1 MIPKMVNPNML
12 NPNSEN
18 PKMVTRIVLDTNVCL
33 DLFVF
38 RDPRWSQLHA
48 ALKDGSVEA
57 ITRDD
62 CRMEWSIVLR
72 YPHLKLDDAA
82 RVEVAA
88 EFDALIRC
96 TGMPQ
101 ANDAA
106 FKLPICKD
114 KDDQK
119 FLELSR
125 DINADVLITKD
136 KALLKLARKTRRD
149 GLFSIMTPD
158 AWTLAAIAMAES
170 NASAIS

>member
-1 MIPKMVNPNML
+1 MIPKIM
-12 NPNSEN
+12 NS
-18 PKMVTRIVLDTNVCL
+18 KLVTRIVLDTNVCL

-38 RDPRWSQLHA
+38 RDPRWTRLHA

-72 YPHLKLDDAA
+72 YPHLKLDDTA
-82 RVEVAA
+82 RLQIAE

-96 TGMPQ
+96 TAMPGL
-101 ANDAA
+101 DTEAA
-106 FKLPICKD
+106 KLPICKD

-149 GLFSIMTPD
+149 GLFAIMTPE
-158 AWTLAAIAMAES
+158 AWTLET
-170 NASAIS
+170 SALPQTTE

>member
-1 MIPKMVNPNML
+1 MIPKIT
-12 NPNSEN
+12 N
-18 PKMVTRIVLDTNVCL
+18 PKMVTRIVIDTNVCL

-38 RDPRWSQLHA
+38 RDSRWAQLHA
-48 ALKDGSVEA
+48 ALQSGAVDAV
-57 ITRDD
+57 TRDD
-62 CRMEWSIVLR
+62 CRMEWSIVLH

-82 RVEVAA
+82 RIRVAA

-96 TGMPQ
+96 TPMP
-101 ANDAA
+101 AVNEAA
-106 FKLPICKD
+106 VRLPICKD

-149 GLFSIMTPD
+149 GLFSIMTPE
-158 AWTLAAIAMAES
+158 AWTQDALAVHEVFLRADS
-170 NASAIS
+170 